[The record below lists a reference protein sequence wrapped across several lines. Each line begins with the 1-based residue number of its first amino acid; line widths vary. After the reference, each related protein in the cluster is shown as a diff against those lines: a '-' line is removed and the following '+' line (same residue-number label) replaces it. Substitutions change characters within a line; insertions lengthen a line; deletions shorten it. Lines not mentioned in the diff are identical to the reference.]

1 MRVSEIAA
9 FLEASFEGDGEH
21 EIRGVSTLESA
32 QPDEIAFVGNAKA
45 VRAAAD
51 SRAGCLLVREGFPGG
66 GRPVIFVSDPREA
79 IARLIPLIHPR
90 HAPAAW
96 IHPTAVIAS

>member
-1 MRVSEIAA
+1 MRVSDIAA

-32 QPDEIAFVGNAKA
+32 RPDEIAFVGNAKA

-51 SRAGCLLVREGFPGG
+51 SQAGCLLVPQGFPGG
-66 GRPVIFVSDPREA
+66 QRRR
-79 IARLIPLIHPR
+79 RLRSATDTAYNVELRSACCCGPLAQVAELVDALP
-90 HAPAAW
+90 
-96 IHPTAVIAS
+96 